1 MISLEDST
9 SNNTQEWREYV
20 TKEKYKPNL
29 SSLLFLFIFLFIP
42 DIIFRTPNFFWNS
55 IFIIQSSLKY
65 LVIGYLLLS
74 MFYRNKFF
82 EEKQSFLTGTVY
94 LLYFLPL
101 LLFQMSVAI

>member
-29 SSLLFLFIFLFIP
+29 SSLLFLFIFLFIS

-82 EEKQSFLTGTVY
+82 
-94 LLYFLPL
+94 
-101 LLFQMSVAI
+101 